1 VKVAKLRAQYEKVF
15 VKCGVSPGESIDG
28 GQLGIALSNV
38 TKKKIA
44 PLQFLGSNQN
54 VFLYY

>member
-1 VKVAKLRAQYEKVF
+1 
-15 VKCGVSPGESIDG
+15 
-28 GQLGIALSNV
+28 LSNV

-54 VFLYY
+54 VFLYYWKFSDILAEDVNQNNVLGFKKVLTDNFFEYSE